1 MLAPSMETPHYLR
14 FVRALTFVAGAGCT
28 ESVATAP
35 DAAPDALA
43 DVPVTPDIAAPT
55 DVTRDTPVT
64 ADARTDV
71 SVTDVSVTDVSVVD
85 VSVTDVSVTDVSVV
99 DVPVADVSPPTDARA
114 DDGGAAPSDAA
125 GDVVADADPCPA
137 MAPGS
142 GARCDTAGA
151 SCRYDVA
158 GGGFTSCFCVDMG
171 GVKTWSCAT
180 AVPGPLPPPE
190 LLA

>member
-1 MLAPSMETPHYLR
+1 METPHYLR

-64 ADARTDV
+64 DVSVVDV
-71 SVTDVSVTDVSVVD
+71 SVTD

>member
-1 MLAPSMETPHYLR
+1 MLAPPMETPHYLR

-43 DVPVTPDIAAPT
+43 DVQVTPDVT
-55 DVTRDTPVT
+55 VDVTADAPVT
-64 ADARTDV
+64 ADARIDV
-71 SVTDVSVTDVSVVD
+71 TADVT
-85 VSVTDVSVTDVSVV
+85 
-99 DVPVADVSPPTDARA
+99 ADVSPRTDAVA
-114 DDGGAAPSDAA
+114 DDGGTAPSDAPE
-125 GDVVADADPCPA
+125 DVVADANPCPA
-137 MAPGS
+137 TAPGS
-142 GARCDTAGA
+142 GASCDTAGA
-151 SCRYDVA
+151 SCRYDLA
-158 GGGFTSCFCVDMG
+158 GGGFTSCFCVEMG